1 MRLLQGLYLCVCP
14 WLCSRG
20 FLYILV
26 KNISINR
33 KNKKGSPEAP
43 LSR

>member
-1 MRLLQGLYLCVCP
+1 MQGLYLCVCP

-20 FLYILV
+20 FLYIFI

-33 KNKKGSPEAP
+33 VRKRTFFIFF
-43 LSR
+43 LL